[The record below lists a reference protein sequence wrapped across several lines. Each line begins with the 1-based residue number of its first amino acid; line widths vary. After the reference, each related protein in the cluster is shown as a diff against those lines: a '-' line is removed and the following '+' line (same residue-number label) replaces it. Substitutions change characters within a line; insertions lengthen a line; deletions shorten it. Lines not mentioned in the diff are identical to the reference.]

1 MIFFPVRLV
10 LFFLLFPGFSVLAP
24 SVLASSD
31 VAPSVVSADPAATL
45 ASGGGLASA
54 SASGGARQRG
64 VAPLEE
70 AENLQILRKERHQ
83 EVRISNAWPGAPD
96 LVYHLVPRG
105 IDPGGLDLP
114 PGRVI
119 PVPPRRV
126 VSLSTPNIPFI
137 RDLGELSSLV
147 GVDTADYVYD
157 EGVRQALREGAVGT
171 TGAGAQLDLER
182 LLALRP
188 DLVLLSA
195 YSPDDPA
202 LRRLEAAGVPVMVI
216 ADWREATP
224 LGRAEWV
231 RLFGALYEKDAL
243 AQELFSD
250 RARRYRDLARRTD
263 RAIPRDA
270 RPGVFANAP
279 WQGQWPL
286 PAGESYLARLF
297 ADAGAR
303 YLWADTRGTG
313 SLFLD
318 LEAVLARAVDA
329 EFWVNL
335 NATWSS
341 PEDIRREDP
350 RLTLF
355 RAFREGQVYHH
366 HRRQRAR
373 GANDFWETGVGRPD
387 LVLKDLVAIFHPQAD
402 LVPGHEL
409 FFYRRIF
416 P

>member
-1 MIFFPVRLV
+1 MCSPSRLARFFS
-10 LFFLLFPGFSVLAP
+10 FVLAFA
-24 SVLASSD
+24 VLAFAVLTFAVLAQAPVVAADSVTRA
-31 VAPSVVSADPAATL
+31 VAPEGHLS
-45 ASGGGLASA
+45 
-54 SASGGARQRG
+54 G
-64 VAPLEE
+64 VAPIKE
-70 AENLQILRKERHQ
+70 AANLRITRKETHQ

-96 LVYHLVPRG
+96 LIYFLVPRG
-105 IDPGGLDLP
+105 TDPGNIDGP
-114 PGRVI
+114 PGTVI
-119 PVPPRRV
+119 AVPPRRV

-157 EGVRQALREGAVGT
+157 ETVRQALEQGTVRT

-188 DLVLLSA
+188 DVVLLSA

-202 LRRLEAAGVPVMVI
+202 LRRLEGAGVPSMVI
-216 ADWREATP
+216 ADWREPTP
-224 LGRAEWV
+224 LGRAEWL
-231 RLFGALYEKDAL
+231 RLFGALYGKEAL
-243 AQELFSD
+243 AEELFSH
-250 RARRYRDLARRTD
+250 RARRYHDLARRTD
-263 RAIPRDA
+263 QAIRQGA
-270 RPGVFANAP
+270 RPEVFANAP
-279 WQGQWPL
+279 WQGQWPV
-286 PAGESYLARLF
+286 PAGESYLAMLF

-303 YLWADTRGTG
+303 YLWADTRGAG

-318 LEAVLARAVDA
+318 LEAVLARARDA
-329 EFWVNL
+329 DVWMHL

-355 RAFREGQVYHH
+355 RAFREGRVYHH
-366 HRRQRAR
+366 DRRQRSR

-387 LVLKDLVAIFHPQAD
+387 LLLEDLVTIFHPQAD
-402 LVPGHEL
+402 LVPGHQL
-409 FFYRRIF
+409 RFYRSIF